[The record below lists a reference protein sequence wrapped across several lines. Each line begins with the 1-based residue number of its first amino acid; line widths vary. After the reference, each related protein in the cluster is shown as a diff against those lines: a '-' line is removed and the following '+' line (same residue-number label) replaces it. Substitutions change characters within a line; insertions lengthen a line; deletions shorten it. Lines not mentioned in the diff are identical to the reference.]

1 MSEICD
7 KTGWEGDIPLI
18 TIALSKGRLFDESV
32 RLLTDAGLDCSGRT
46 AVKETYIY
54 TPDEQVRLVL
64 VKPSDVPTYVEY
76 GIADAGIVGK
86 DVLMEE
92 GRSFTRCW
100 T

>member
-32 RLLTDAGLDCSGRT
+32 RLLTDAGLDCSELEQPSR
-46 AVKETYIY
+46 KLIFY

-76 GIADAGIVGK
+76 GIADAG
-86 DVLMEE
+86 
-92 GRSFTRCW
+92 
-100 T
+100 

>member
-1 MSEICD
+1 MPDWIVRELEQPSR
-7 KTGWEGDIPLI
+7 KLI
-18 TIALSKGRLFDESV
+18 F
-32 RLLTDAGLDCSGRT
+32 
-46 AVKETYIY
+46 Y

-92 GRSFTRCW
+92 GRSLYEMLDLKYGRCRIVVAGFPEKKRYMDYPCLYPGCHKIP
-100 T
+100 